1 MDARSAYLKRRN
13 TPTPFS
19 EGPEMQNYNRMMEL
33 QSQAPSFANND
44 PRIQELKDA
53 RRQYNRQDKYTIG
66 QRQGMSPLAV
76 QSQFAN
82 QSEGLRTAAP
92 DVFRTM
98 YPIQSAVQDYTSGGG
113 LFGLAAR
120 AGANFLSNISDF
132 GKDMLSKKGITGA
145 ADTDEEE
152 MEDYAA
158 QTFGFGS
165 PTFPGSEMTIPYP
178 QQGFPQLT
186 NEVRE
191 VYDPRAYDSTAME
204 NYPVLLD
211 DTNPRGEVSSAR
223 SGPLLGE
230 DINVPLG
237 YEENILDVLASEDAR
252 AFPPPVKEPPI
263 SLEVAPPSNIE
274 APKFNDS
281 LREAGIA
288 SMYGQGPQFA
298 TNNRR
303 YENEYKNFLANM
315 TDTTRSFAP
324 TYEEFADAYERRY
337 KGKPQ
342 MDFSRTMV
350 LR

>member
-1 MDARSAYLKRRN
+1 MVDRRSEYLRKRN

-19 EGPEMQNYNRMMEL
+19 QGPEMQNYNRMMEL

-158 QTFGFGS
+158 QTFGFDGTTR
-165 PTFPGSEMTIPYP
+165 PFP
-178 QQGFPQLT
+178 QQGFPIT
-186 NEVRE
+186 
-191 VYDPRAYDSTAME
+191 
-204 NYPVLLD
+204 YPQDKPIGNTFTQDGGNKYFNDLSPEELAFVMGQT
-211 DTNPRGEVSSAR
+211 DTIAD
-223 SGPLLGE
+223 E
-230 DINVPLG
+230 DMNVPVPF
-237 YEENILDVLASEDAR
+237 D
-252 AFPPPVKEPPI
+252 
-263 SLEVAPPSNIE
+263 
-274 APKFNDS
+274 DS
-281 LREAGIA
+281 RREAGIA
-288 SMYGQGPQFA
+288 SMYGQGPTFA
-298 TNNRR
+298 TTNRPYQKE
-303 YENEYKNFLANM
+303 YENFLANM

-324 TYEEFADAYERRY
+324 TYEEFVEAFENVNK
-337 KGKPQ
+337 KGGPQ
-342 MDFSRTMV
+342 YGFTYQSPASMR
-350 LR
+350 

>member
-1 MDARSAYLKRRN
+1 MVDRRSEYLRKRN

-19 EGPEMQNYNRMMEL
+19 QGPEMQNYNRMMEL
-33 QSQAPSFANND
+33 QSQAPSFAKND
-44 PRIQELKDA
+44 PRMQELKDA

-158 QTFGFGS
+158 QTFGFDGTTR
-165 PTFPGSEMTIPYP
+165 PFP
-178 QQGFPQLT
+178 QQGFPIT
-186 NEVRE
+186 
-191 VYDPRAYDSTAME
+191 
-204 NYPVLLD
+204 YPQDKPIGNTFTQEGGNKYFNDLSPEELAFVMGRT
-211 DTNPRGEVSSAR
+211 DTIAD
-223 SGPLLGE
+223 E
-230 DINVPLG
+230 DMNVP
-237 YEENILDVLASEDAR
+237 V
-252 AFPPPVKEPPI
+252 P
-263 SLEVAPPSNIE
+263 
-274 APKFNDS
+274 FNDS
-281 LREAGIA
+281 RREAGIA
-288 SMYGQGPQFA
+288 SMYGQGPTFA
-298 TNNRR
+298 TTNRPYQKE
-303 YENEYKNFLANM
+303 YENFLANM

-324 TYEEFADAYERRY
+324 TYEEFVEAFENVNK
-337 KGKPQ
+337 KGGPQ
-342 MDFSRTMV
+342 YGFTYQSPSSMR
-350 LR
+350 

>member
-1 MDARSAYLKRRN
+1 MVDRRSEYLRKRN

-19 EGPEMQNYNRMMEL
+19 QGPEMQNYNRMMEL
-33 QSQAPSFANND
+33 QSQAPSFAKND

-113 LFGLAAR
+113 LLGLAAR

-158 QTFGFGS
+158 QTFGFDGTTR
-165 PTFPGSEMTIPYP
+165 PFP
-178 QQGFPQLT
+178 QQGFPIT
-186 NEVRE
+186 
-191 VYDPRAYDSTAME
+191 
-204 NYPVLLD
+204 YPQDKPIGNTFTQEGGNKYFNDLSPEELAFVMGRT
-211 DTNPRGEVSSAR
+211 DTIAD
-223 SGPLLGE
+223 E
-230 DINVPLG
+230 DMNVP
-237 YEENILDVLASEDAR
+237 V
-252 AFPPPVKEPPI
+252 P
-263 SLEVAPPSNIE
+263 
-274 APKFNDS
+274 FNDS
-281 LREAGIA
+281 RREAGIA
-288 SMYGQGPQFA
+288 SMYGQGPTFA
-298 TNNRR
+298 TTNRPYQKE
-303 YENEYKNFLANM
+303 YENFLANM

-324 TYEEFADAYERRY
+324 TYEEFVEAFENVNK
-337 KGKPQ
+337 KGGPQ
-342 MDFSRTMV
+342 YGFTYQSPSSMR
-350 LR
+350 